1 MKCFKFFQSNA
12 FLALGKVRW
21 LSLNVLVNICVDYV
35 TSFEVAQ
42 LDFSPIIYLSKPL
55 GKY

>member
-1 MKCFKFFQSNA
+1 MKRFKFFQSIA
-12 FLALGKVRW
+12 FLTLSKVRW
-21 LSLNVLVNICVDYV
+21 LSLNVSVNICVNYV

-42 LDFSPIIYLSKPL
+42 LDFSQIIYLSKPL